1 MRLLIIGGTRF
12 LGRHLMQAALARG
25 DQVTLF
31 NRGQSWSGA
40 LPAGV
45 ALRQGDRRVSL
56 EALAEGQW
64 DAVIDCCA
72 YLPGEVQ
79 AMARALQGRVQ
90 RYALVSS
97 ISAYADASVPTAEDA
112 PLAVLPPGADAG
124 TVTGDTYG
132 PLKAACEQA
141 LQADWGTALSLILR
155 PGLIVGPH
163 DPTGRFTWWPAR
175 LARAAAQG
183 PGSAVLAPGPAEA
196 PVQCIDV
203 RDLAAFI
210 LHALDGGCS
219 GAYNLTSA
227 PGAATMA
234 SLLQACADAA
244 GAVPEWH
251 WVPGDW
257 LQAQGVQP
265 WMDLPL
271 WLPQVGEHAA
281 FMQVPVARAL
291 AAGLALRPLAGT
303 AADTLAWWQGLPA
316 DQQVFPQNGLSP
328 AREDTLRQAWA
339 ARSRPPA

>member
-1 MRLLIIGGTRF
+1 MRLLVIGGTRF

-25 DQVTLF
+25 DQLTLF
-31 NRGQSWSGA
+31 NRGQSWSGP

-45 ALRQGDRRVSL
+45 TWRQGDRQVSL
-56 EALAEGQW
+56 AALAEGRW

-72 YLPGEVQ
+72 YRPGEVQ
-79 AMARALQGRVQ
+79 ALAQALQGRAG

-97 ISAYADASVPTAEDA
+97 ISAYADASVPTTEDA
-112 PLAVLPPGADAG
+112 PLAVMPPGADAS
-124 TVTGDTYG
+124 VVNGDTYG
-132 PLKAACEQA
+132 PLKAACERELLA
-141 LQADWGTALSLILR
+141 AWGAAQSLILR

-163 DPTGRFTWWPAR
+163 DPTGRFSWWPAR

-183 PGSAVLAPGPAEA
+183 PGSPVLAPGPAEA

-203 RDLAAFI
+203 RDLASFI
-210 LHALDGGCS
+210 LGALDDGRA

-227 PGAATMA
+227 PGGATMA
-234 SLLQACADAA
+234 TLLQACAQAA
-244 GAVPEWH
+244 GAQPEWH

-291 AAGLALRPLAGT
+291 AAGLSLRPLAET
-303 AADTLAWWQGLPA
+303 AADTLVWWQGLPA
-316 DQQVFPQNGLSP
+316 EQQAFPQTGLAP
-328 AREDTLRQAWA
+328 EREAALRLAWA
-339 ARSRPPA
+339 RR